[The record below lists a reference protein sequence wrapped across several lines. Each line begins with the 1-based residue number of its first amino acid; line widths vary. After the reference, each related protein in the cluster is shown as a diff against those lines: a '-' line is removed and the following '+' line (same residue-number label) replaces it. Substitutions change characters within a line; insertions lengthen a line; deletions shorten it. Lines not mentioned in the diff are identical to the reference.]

1 MAAPKYKTLVS
12 LYAREIAE
20 VKRLKAEAEAAHAAV
35 NAHYN
40 ASDLDEA
47 EHYIQ
52 ERQLYAAWNDAEGA
66 YQAASVDLTEKI
78 RMEYAEV
85 PFGKS
90 AEAGVDAF
98 FREANI

>member
-1 MAAPKYKTLVS
+1 MAAKYKTLVS
-12 LYAREIAE
+12 LYSTEIAK
-20 VKRLKAEAEAAHAAV
+20 VKKLQARMEAAADAV
-35 NAHYN
+35 RTHQKE
-40 ASDLDEA
+40 SELDEI
-47 EHYIQ
+47 EHYVQ
-52 ERQLYAAWNDAEGA
+52 EGQLYSAWHDAEGN
-66 YQAASVDLTEKI
+66 YQAALIDLTEKV

>member
-1 MAAPKYKTLVS
+1 MAASKYKQLVS
-12 LYAREIAE
+12 LYAAEIAK
-20 VKRLKAEAEAAHAAV
+20 VKRLKAAAEAAHAAV

-40 ASDLDEA
+40 NSELDEA

-52 ERQLYAAWNDAEGA
+52 ERQLYAAWNDAEGN
-66 YQAASVDLTEKI
+66 YQAASFDLTEKI
-78 RMEYAEV
+78 RMEYADV
-85 PFGKS
+85 PFGKA